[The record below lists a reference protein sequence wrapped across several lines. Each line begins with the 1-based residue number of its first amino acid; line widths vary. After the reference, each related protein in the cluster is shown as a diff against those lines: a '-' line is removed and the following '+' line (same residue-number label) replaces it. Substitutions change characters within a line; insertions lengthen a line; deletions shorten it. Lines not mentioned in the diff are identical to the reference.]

1 MLSNDE
7 LLPLA
12 IVVLVALSC
21 GILLTRLKQ
30 PAVVGYILAGFVLG
44 PSGLELVE
52 NEESIGLLA
61 ELGVLLLLYVIGM
74 ELSLRTFRRIWKIAI
89 TTVVL
94 QTLGATLMVWM
105 ISLYVDNWPFTAVLL
120 LAFVLALSSTA
131 VAVKMLEDIGELRT
145 RAGRINIGILI
156 AQDLAVVPMILLLD
170 VAAIGEFDAVAV
182 GRILLSVGLLLA
194 LIMFLSRRKRLNIPI
209 LNITQ
214 GHSDLTPL
222 LGLVCCFGA
231 ATASALLG
239 LSPAYGAFLA
249 GLTLGNSN
257 LRVGMLNMVMPIQ
270 SILMMVFF
278 LSIGLLID
286 LSLIWNNLGVILL
299 MLLIVT
305 VGKTAINLAIFA
317 VLRLPWA
324 QALLTALLL
333 AQVGEFSFLLGN
345 VGLQRGIIQPEDFR
359 IILSVTALSLV
370 ISPLYMNAIRRL
382 HRAASF
388 QRTSIRYVLR
398 LAFGREVAAVQRT
411 ARAVTG
417 LRPRLPRSLPS
428 RLKRKPVAT
437 QDTGNPSGDGGA

>member
-94 QTLGATLMVWM
+94 QTLGAILMVWM

-145 RAGRINIGILI
+145 RAGRITIGILI

-182 GRILLSVGLLLA
+182 GRILLSVGSLLA

-305 VGKTAINLAIFA
+305 VGKTVINLAIFA

-345 VGLQRGIIQPEDFR
+345 VGLQRGIIQSEDFR

-398 LAFGREVAAVQRT
+398 LAFGREVAVVQRT

>member
-94 QTLGATLMVWM
+94 QTLGAILMVWM

-145 RAGRINIGILI
+145 RAGRITIGILI

-182 GRILLSVGLLLA
+182 GRILLSVGSLLA

-345 VGLQRGIIQPEDFR
+345 VGLQRGIIQSEDFR

-398 LAFGREVAAVQRT
+398 LAFGREVAVVQRT

-417 LRPRLPRSLPS
+417 LRPRLPRTLPS

>member
-145 RAGRINIGILI
+145 RAGRISIGILI

-398 LAFGREVAAVQRT
+398 LAFGREVAVVQRT

-437 QDTGNPSGDGGA
+437 QDIGNPSGDGGA

>member
-398 LAFGREVAAVQRT
+398 LAFGREVAVVQRT

>member
-94 QTLGATLMVWM
+94 QTLGAILMVWM

-145 RAGRINIGILI
+145 RAGRITVGILI

-286 LSLIWNNLGVILL
+286 LSLIWNNIGVILL

-345 VGLQRGIIQPEDFR
+345 VGLKRGIIQTEDFR

-398 LAFGREVAAVQRT
+398 LAFGREVAVVQRT

>member
-145 RAGRINIGILI
+145 RAGRISIGILI

-398 LAFGREVAAVQRT
+398 LAFGREVAVVQRT

>member
-61 ELGVLLLLYVIGM
+61 ELGMLLLLYVIGM
-74 ELSLRTFRRIWKIAI
+74 ELSLRAFRRIWKIAV

-94 QTLGATLMVWM
+94 QTLGAILMVWL
-105 ISLYVDNWPFTAVLL
+105 ISLYVDNWPITAVLL

-145 RAGRINIGILI
+145 RAGRITVGILI

-170 VAAIGEFDAVAV
+170 VAAIGEFNAVAI
-182 GRILLSVGLLLA
+182 GRILLSVGLLLS
-194 LIMFLSRRKRLNIPI
+194 LITFLSRRQRLNIPI
-209 LNITQ
+209 LNVTQ

-231 ATASALLG
+231 ATVSALLG

-249 GLTLGNSN
+249 GLTIGNSN
-257 LRVGMLNMVMPIQ
+257 LRVGMLEMVTPIQ

-286 LSLIWNNLGVILL
+286 LSLIRDNLGVILL

-305 VGKTAINLAIFA
+305 VGKTAINLSIFA
-317 VLRLPWA
+317 ALRLPWG

-333 AQVGEFSFLLGN
+333 AQVGEFSFLIAN
-345 VGLQRGIIQPEDFR
+345 VGLQRGIIQAEDFK

-382 HRAASF
+382 HRAASY
-388 QRTSIRYVLR
+388 QRASIRYVLR
-398 LAFGREVAAVQRT
+398 LAFGREAAVIQRT
-411 ARAVTG
+411 VRATTRAATH
-417 LRPRLPRSLPS
+417 LRPIRPKKKQSS
-428 RLKRKPVAT
+428 TK
-437 QDTGNPSGDGGA
+437 DSGDDAA

>member
-94 QTLGATLMVWM
+94 QTLGAILMVWM

-145 RAGRINIGILI
+145 RAGRITIGILI

-182 GRILLSVGLLLA
+182 GRILLSVGSLLA

-345 VGLQRGIIQPEDFR
+345 VGLQRGIIQSEDFR

-370 ISPLYMNAIRRL
+370 ISPLYMNSIRRL

-398 LAFGREVAAVQRT
+398 LAFGREVAVVQRT

>member
-94 QTLGATLMVWM
+94 QTLGAILMVWM

-145 RAGRINIGILI
+145 RAGRITIGILI

-182 GRILLSVGLLLA
+182 GRILLSVGSLLA

-345 VGLQRGIIQPEDFR
+345 VGLQRGIIQSEDFR

-398 LAFGREVAAVQRT
+398 LAFGREVAVVQRT